1 MTPYIN
7 TYAFILLLQVD
18 ALQFKNFDIL
28 FGIRFFLFV
37 LGFGFVFDI
46 TLKNDKNVW
55 YFYNCVYCTI
65 KCISDRKEIQ
75 FCHSINKKLILCFNL
90 YIWQREKMVHGL
102 ASGSVFKSNLLHY
115 RHPAL
120 GAKGT
125 FISLLSLEP
134 IPLHHHARAM
144 RKWMLGIFWKPFPHQ
159 YDEQQLNHYTCWPT
173 TCVFRHI

>member
-7 TYAFILLLQVD
+7 TYAFILLPQVH

-28 FGIRFFLFV
+28 FDISFFCLFV

-90 YIWQREKMVHGL
+90 YIWQLEKIIHGL
-102 ASGSVFKSNLLHY
+102 ASGSIFKSNISSTTHIKFWVLRKY
-115 RHPAL
+115 SFPY
-120 GAKGT
+120 GAS
-125 FISLLSLEP
+125 SLFLC
-134 IPLHHHARAM
+134 IIMQGR
-144 RKWMLGIFWKPFPHQ
+144 W
-159 YDEQQLNHYTCWPT
+159 
-173 TCVFRHI
+173 